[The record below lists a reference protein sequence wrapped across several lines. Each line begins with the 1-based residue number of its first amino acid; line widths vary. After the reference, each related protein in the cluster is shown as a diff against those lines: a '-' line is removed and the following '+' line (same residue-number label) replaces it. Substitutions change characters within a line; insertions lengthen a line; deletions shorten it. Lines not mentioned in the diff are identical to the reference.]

1 LRCADCMCEISS
13 FGLRRIGMGLLLI
26 EQGVPSHC
34 AGPVGRGGGVGPA
47 GRALPCWGAL
57 ALPPVSTAHRIPL
70 EYLRSSTAGLFA
82 AAEGVAAPASRVGG
96 TRP

>member
-1 LRCADCMCEISS
+1 MRMDGICSAEDAAALRCADCMCEISS

-26 EQGVPSHC
+26 GGFPSHC

-57 ALPPVSTAHRIPL
+57 ALPAR
-70 EYLRSSTAGLFA
+70 
-82 AAEGVAAPASRVGG
+82 
-96 TRP
+96 